1 MEIDKKEVL
10 RYLGY
15 KNQIMDEKMMNL
27 VSECC
32 AEIIDISKERSVY
45 EIFDIETKDDKI
57 LLTGSTL
64 ALKDNDIKNFLASSK
79 KCVVMA
85 ATLGST
91 VDSKIAYY
99 SRFNITKGVIMDAC
113 ASTAIEYVCD
123 QLQDEIEKNALID
136 NLYITTRYSPGY
148 GDFSIDNGK
157 DILNVL
163 DAYKKIGLSITEN
176 NIMLPRKSVTALIGL
191 SKYKSSKQHAGCES
205 CKNVGCEFRK
215 DGGYCVQKNKF

>member
-15 KNQIMDEKMMNL
+15 KNQKIDEKMMDL

-32 AEIIDISKERSVY
+32 SEIIDLSKERFVY
-45 EIFDIETKDDKI
+45 EIFDIKRKNDQI

-64 ALKDNDIKNFLASSK
+64 VLKDKDIKALLKNSG

-113 ASTAIEYVCD
+113 ASTAIEYICD
-123 QLQDEIEKNALID
+123 QIQDEIEKNALKD

-148 GDFSIDNGK
+148 GDFSIDNGPEL
-157 DILNVL
+157 LNVL
-163 DAYKKIGLSITEN
+163 DAYKKIGLSITES

-191 SKYKSSKQHAGCES
+191 STVKSSKHHAGCES

-215 DGGYCVQKNKF
+215 DGGYCV